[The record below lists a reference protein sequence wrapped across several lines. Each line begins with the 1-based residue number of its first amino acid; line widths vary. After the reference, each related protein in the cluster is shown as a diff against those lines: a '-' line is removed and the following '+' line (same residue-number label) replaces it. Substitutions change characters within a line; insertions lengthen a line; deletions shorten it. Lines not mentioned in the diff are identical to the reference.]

1 MRSADFSLSLL
12 LCLVLPLNK
21 LTMSLKMSL
30 KNLQLIEL
38 AADEKSADSKTCP
51 LHSSDN
57 VTGRLQKK
65 TGKCG
70 NFSQVGDPL

>member
-1 MRSADFSLSLL
+1 MRSADFSLNLF
-12 LCLVLPLNK
+12 LCVVLPLNK

-51 LHSSDN
+51 LHAFIGQRYGTSA
-57 VTGRLQKK
+57 KK
-65 TGKCG
+65 TGKSGTHFNC
-70 NFSQVGDPL
+70 

>member
-1 MRSADFSLSLL
+1 
-12 LCLVLPLNK
+12 
-21 LTMSLKMSL
+21 MSL

-51 LHSSDN
+51 LHASDN

-65 TGKCG
+65 RE
-70 NFSQVGDPL
+70 NVGIFPKSETHFNC